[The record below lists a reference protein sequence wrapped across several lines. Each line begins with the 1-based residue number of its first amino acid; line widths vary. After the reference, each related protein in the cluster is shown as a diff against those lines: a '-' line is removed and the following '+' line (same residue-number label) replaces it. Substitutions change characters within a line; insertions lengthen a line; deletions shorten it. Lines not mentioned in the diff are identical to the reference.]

1 MRNRILSGAVGRTLA
16 ALGLAAMLVVPAGAA
31 QAMVAP
37 AESPVTIPAGQNIID
52 DANALGNRKAD
63 VQAAISKLAN
73 DKKYNLYVVLVKT
86 FENPSDAGGWATAVG
101 RAKGLGNFDLLL
113 AVSTDQGRYS
123 LQKSSTSKITTA
135 QRDSIVQNAV
145 VANLANGKKDYA
157 QAAIDTAA
165 AIGDAAGGGSGT
177 VPNPTGGIVGTVVFL
192 VLIVGAVMAFVF
204 FRRRRKQQA
213 VAATASGYSP
223 TGAQLDPMA
232 GTSVEELRTKAGSML
247 IAADDAIKSSEQ
259 EISFAQAAYGDESVK
274 PFQAALAEAKGHLTE
289 SFKLQQQLDDDI
301 PDTVEQQRSWY
312 GEIIRR
318 SEAANQAL
326 AEQKQSF
333 DSLRELEKNAPQA
346 LATVA
351 AGAQQVQAQLQSAQ
365 TQLAD
370 LQSRFADSATAT
382 IKDNIGQA
390 QERLS
395 FVNTASQNAAQKLGV
410 QDAAGAAVAVRA
422 AEEALHQAKL
432 LEDAIGNVANGVQDA
447 AGKLPAAVAEAQTD
461 LAQAKAMLSAG
472 QNSQAAGQIAA
483 AESVINQVQAQLA
496 QAQANP
502 AVKLD
507 PPALLQ
513 QVETAHSNLDQLLT
527 GIRDQQQQAQRAQA
541 SLQQAILNAQAQIS
555 ATQDYIAARR
565 GGVGAEARTRI
576 AEAQRNLD
584 YALSIQASD
593 PVSALTYANQ
603 ATTLAQQAAQLAQSD
618 VDGFGF
624 ANSGYGA
631 GGGLAGRGGGAGGGF
646 GGGFGGAILGGI
658 LGGMLSGGNH
668 GSNWGG
674 GGFGGWSSGGDSGGG
689 WGGDGGGGGWG
700 GDSGGDGS
708 F

>member
-1 MRNRILSGAVGRTLA
+1 MRNRILSGALGRALT
-16 ALGLAAMLVVPAGAA
+16 ALGLAAMLVIPAGGA
-31 QAMVAP
+31 QAVVAP
-37 AESPVTIPAGQNIID
+37 VEAPVTIPAGQNIID
-52 DANALGNRKAD
+52 NGNALGARKGE

-73 DKKYNLYVVLVKT
+73 EKKYNFYVVLVKS
-86 FENPSDAGGWATAVG
+86 FENPTDPTEWATAVG
-101 RAKGLGNFDLLL
+101 RAKGLGKFDLML
-113 AVSTDQGRYS
+113 AIATDEGKST
-123 LQKSSTSKITTA
+123 LQKNSTSKITTA
-135 QRDSIVQNAV
+135 QRDSIMQNAIRP
-145 VANLANGKKDYA
+145 NLLDGKKDYA
-157 QAAIDTAA
+157 QAAIDGAA
-165 AIGDAAGGGSGT
+165 AIGDAAGGGKGT
-177 VPNPTGGIVGTVVFL
+177 VPNPTGGIVGTVIFL
-192 VLIVGAVMAFVF
+192 ILIIGAVLAFVVI
-204 FRRRRKQQA
+204 RRRRKQQA

-223 TGAQLDPMA
+223 TGEQLDPMA

-259 EISFAQAAYGDESVK
+259 EISFAQAAYGDDSVK
-274 PFQAALAEAKGHLTE
+274 PFQAALAEAKGHLSE
-289 SFKLQQQLDDDI
+289 SFKLQQQLDDEI
-301 PDTVEQQRSWY
+301 PDTIEQQRSWY

-351 AGAQQVQAQLQSAQ
+351 TGAQQVQAGLQTAQ
-365 TQLAD
+365 SQLAD

-395 FVNTASQNAAQKLGV
+395 FVETASQNAAQKLSV
-410 QDAAGAAVAVRA
+410 QDAASAAVAVRA

-432 LEDAIGNVANGVQDA
+432 LEDAIGKVATDVQDA

-472 QNSQAAGQIAA
+472 QNSQAAGQVAA
-483 AESVINQVQAQLA
+483 AESVINQVQAQVA
-496 QAQANP
+496 QAQSNP
-502 AVKLD
+502 AVAKID

-541 SLQQAILNAQAQIS
+541 ALQQAILNAQAQIS
-555 ATQDYIAARR
+555 STQDYIAARR

-584 YALSIQASD
+584 YTLSIQSTD

-618 VDGFGF
+618 VDGFGT

-631 GGGLAGRGGGAGGGF
+631 GGFGGIGRAGSGAGGGF
-646 GGGFGGAILGGI
+646 AGGFGGAILGGI
-658 LGGMLSGGNH
+658 LGGMLSGGNSH
-668 GSNWGG
+668 GSSWGG
-674 GGFGGWSSGGDSGGG
+674 GGFGGWSDGG
-689 WGGDGGGGGWG
+689 GGGGGWG